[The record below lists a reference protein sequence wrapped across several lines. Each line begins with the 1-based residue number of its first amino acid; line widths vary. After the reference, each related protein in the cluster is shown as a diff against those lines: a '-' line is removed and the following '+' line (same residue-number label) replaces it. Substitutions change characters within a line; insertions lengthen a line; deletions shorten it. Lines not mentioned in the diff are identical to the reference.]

1 MFCCCWVVWV
11 LCIWILNSHQIWSFL
26 VWCSLVCWFFISFA
40 WGYMLRKILLRPVAK
55 SVLPMF
61 SSRNLW
67 FQVLHSFLIHL
78 IWWVFFFSFV
88 IAIPMGMKWYLIVVF
103 ICISLMMMN
112 VEHFFICLLAHS
124 YIFFREM
131 SVQVLCPFFNWVV
144 FYCCHWILK
153 VLYIFWIFSPN

>member
-78 IWWVFFFSFV
+78 IWWVFFFFFCNSHPNGYEMVSHCSF
-88 IAIPMGMKWYLIVVF
+88 YLYFLNDDECWAFFHLF
-103 ICISLMMMN
+103 IGTFVYLLQRN
-112 VEHFFICLLAHS
+112 VCSSPLP
-124 YIFFREM
+124 IF
-131 SVQVLCPFFNWVV
+131 
-144 FYCCHWILK
+144 
-153 VLYIFWIFSPN
+153 